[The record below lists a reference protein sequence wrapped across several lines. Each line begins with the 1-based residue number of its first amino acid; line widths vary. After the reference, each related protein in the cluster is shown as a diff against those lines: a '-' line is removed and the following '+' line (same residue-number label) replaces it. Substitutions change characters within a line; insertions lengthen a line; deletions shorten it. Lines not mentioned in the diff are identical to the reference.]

1 MIEGIFNS
9 LTIEYLKNNAIG
21 EKIQT
26 AMVGVQKAQ
35 EAILAYVND
44 DSPEEQKYMRM
55 GTVLAFAIVNKIALG
70 TPIKAFSNRDWED
83 IISSVANDAVM
94 IDGQKYSIWVFS
106 VYARYVDISV
116 KVLEMRGISA
126 KKCNA
131 ISMIAE
137 EVRDLGR
144 KLENNQISEVKYTE
158 QCIWL
163 LIEAMVK
170 LLASYSAVVVGENLA
185 DLNQSIAML
194 AFEYARYSLYKK
206 EKVIVTQYLEHQ
218 DEVDEALEAK
228 FDTFRKEMQDR
239 SDIFDE
245 LIANAF
251 APDIAKRL
259 KSSIEIAMNVGVE
272 ESEILDSTEK
282 IDDFFM

>member
-1 MIEGIFNS
+1 MIEGIINS
-9 LTIEYLKNNAIG
+9 LTVEYLKNNEIG
-21 EKIQT
+21 DKIQM
-26 AMVGVQKAQ
+26 AMIGVQKAQ

-55 GTVLAFAIVNKIALG
+55 GTVLAFAIVNKIAHG
-70 TPIKAFSNRDWED
+70 TPIKDFSNRDWED

-94 IDGQKYSIWVFS
+94 IEGQKYSIWVFS
-106 VYARYVDISV
+106 VYASYVDISV
-116 KVLEMRGISA
+116 KVLEIRGISA
-126 KKCNA
+126 KKCDA

-137 EVRDLGR
+137 EVRALGR
-144 KLENNQISEVKYTE
+144 KLESNQISEVKYTE

-163 LIEAMVK
+163 LIEAMIK
-170 LLASYSAVVVGENLA
+170 LLASYSAIVVGENLA

-218 DEVDEALEAK
+218 NEVDEALEAK
-228 FDTFRKEMQDR
+228 FDAFRNEMQDR
-239 SDIFDE
+239 CDIFDE

-251 APDIAKRL
+251 APDISIRL
-259 KSSIEIAMNVGVE
+259 KSSIEIALNVGVE

-282 IDDFFM
+282 IDDYFM